1 MPPLLRTHQDEP
13 NGRDVCDGSDHVAS
27 NNAYHCRHDGGLNHH
42 SIGLAIEPIGELLDQ
57 LVIVLD
63 MILAHRVI
71 PSPSAPSRCGTL
83 TRPHVK
89 PDSLMV
95 LDPEQF
101 NSARTRSSGSKTQ
114 TRRQGIDSCV
124 GKSCS

>member
-1 MPPLLRTHQDEP
+1 MRQSACCAYILRVNAFPGRARSPCPPLLRTHQDEP

-95 LDPEQF
+95 
-101 NSARTRSSGSKTQ
+101 
-114 TRRQGIDSCV
+114 
-124 GKSCS
+124 